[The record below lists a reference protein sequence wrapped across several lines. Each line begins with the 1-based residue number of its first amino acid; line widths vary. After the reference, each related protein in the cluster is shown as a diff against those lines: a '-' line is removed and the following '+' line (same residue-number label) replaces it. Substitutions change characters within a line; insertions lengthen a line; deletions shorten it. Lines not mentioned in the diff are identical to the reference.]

1 MHSNRRLQLCT
12 LCYCLMLAAD
22 RLTPSPANIYEA
34 KRGLRESFY
43 LEEQNICDREV
54 EGMRSEKEEKR
65 ARVTGA

>member
-1 MHSNRRLQLCT
+1 
-12 LCYCLMLAAD
+12 MLAAD